1 MVASNGWFIFW
12 YKITRIDILKPDNKF
27 YVKFIGDNTHALLPE
42 SKIKPFMK
50 DYNKLS
56 NTKMKK
62 LSASIKQAKEII
74 DSKSKTGKIIS
85 YSGKTE
91 SEKNEKEGI
100 LMILI

>member
-1 MVASNGWFIFW
+1 
-12 YKITRIDILKPDNKF
+12 
-27 YVKFIGDNTHALLPE
+27 
-42 SKIKPFMK
+42 
-50 DYNKLS
+50 
-56 NTKMKK
+56 MKK